1 MKHMMKNHLRLMPCA
16 LSTPLNLMGI
26 LTKIMKDRGQHYV
39 VTWTRDMSGSTKAMS
54 THCGLILLDKQ
65 LDHLVPLLI
74 TSPGLLKAEKTKDP
88 EVNIENN
95 G

>member
-1 MKHMMKNHLRLMPCA
+1 MMKNHLRLMLCA
-16 LSTPLNLMGI
+16 LFTPLHLVVI
-26 LTKIMKDRGQHYV
+26 LTKIMKDRGQHCV
-39 VTWTRDMSGSTKAMS
+39 VTWTRDLSSSTKAMS
-54 THCGLILLDKQ
+54 THCGLTLLNKK

-74 TSPGLLKAEKTKDP
+74 TSLGLLKTEKTKDP